1 MCAVLFPHTGFC
13 QVALSPDQSF
23 PRLPIH
29 MVTGQRSRTTVTT
42 ACRVVP
48 ATTSTT
54 TSPVAGV

>member
-1 MCAVLFPHTGFC
+1 MSAVLFPPAEFC
-13 QVALSPDQSF
+13 QVSLAARSEF
-23 PRLPIH
+23 PSCH

-54 TSPVAGV
+54 TSPPAGV